1 MHQER
6 FSEAATILDELIN
19 KQKDHIAAWVLR
31 GHAYYFN
38 DNLFDSEES
47 YIKALRLNP
56 QLDDSILQERLGI
69 VYIKRKAWKD
79 ARTVFLKCCKETT
92 RFVSWAYLGYCLLK
106 LGELA
111 QAEDAISQA
120 NIIDHSNPIAWGMM
134 TLLCLTTG
142 ETRLIQANMSFIEAI
157 KLGLKNQVIIEEVG
171 DLYSI
176 LGQLDQALIAY
187 EQLAV
192 ISPDYAEGLKKYASV
207 LENPRCNNQ
216 SIDRAI
222 DIYKKALHLIDGVL
236 NKHEIAKR
244 LE

>member
-1 MHQER
+1 MHQDR

-79 ARTVFLKCCKETT
+79 ARTVFLKCCKEST

-111 QAEDAISQA
+111 
-120 NIIDHSNPIAWGMM
+120 
-134 TLLCLTTG
+134 
-142 ETRLIQANMSFIEAI
+142 
-157 KLGLKNQVIIEEVG
+157 
-171 DLYSI
+171 
-176 LGQLDQALIAY
+176 
-187 EQLAV
+187 
-192 ISPDYAEGLKKYASV
+192 
-207 LENPRCNNQ
+207 
-216 SIDRAI
+216 
-222 DIYKKALHLIDGVL
+222 
-236 NKHEIAKR
+236 
-244 LE
+244 